1 MDSADR
7 LRQRW
12 LDTAAGILQETDPD
26 AARKQLHDAL
36 LKSFRAFAA
45 VRAPL
50 AARGGT
56 SAVSIFGHY
65 PVLDAA
71 AWELAAQRAGTDH
84 PMFAYHNA
92 TDDPSPVTLLE
103 VCERGWAVSEFADSM
118 IERLGVG
125 RHQLSLPM
133 GTAGTQSAT
142 YGFVSDGTYREPDQE
157 SARFLQPIVRGLDT
171 HIHLLESLLPGPAPA
186 AEPERP
192 LTARELLVLALVA
205 RGATAHGIAA
215 RLGVSHRTVHKHQEN
230 LYRKLGAVDRLS
242 AVLRAQQ
249 CGLLP
254 RQPADADDHPG
265 GYAGNSHTPLDTVS
279 PSAWPSS

>member
-7 LRQRW
+7 LRERW
-12 LDTAAGILQETDPD
+12 LDTAAGILQETDPGT
-26 AARKQLHDAL
+26 ARKLLNEAL
-36 LKSFRAFAA
+36 LESFHAFAA

-56 SAVSIFGHY
+56 SAISIFGQY

-71 AWELAAQRAGTDH
+71 AWELASQRAGADH

-92 TDDPSPVTLLE
+92 TADPAPVTLLE

-125 RHQLSLPM
+125 RHQLSLPL
-133 GTAGTQSAT
+133 GTTGTQSAT
-142 YGFVSDGTYREPDQE
+142 YGFVSDGAYREPDQE
-157 SARFLQPIVRGLDT
+157 SARFLQPIVRGLDA
-171 HIHLLESLLPGPAPA
+171 HIHLLESLMPGPA

-205 RGATAHGIAA
+205 RGCTAHGIAA

-242 AVLRAQQ
+242 AVLRAQH

-254 RQPADADDHPG
+254 RQPAGADVRPG
-265 GYAGNSHTPLDTVS
+265 VYAGNSHTPLDTAS

>member
-56 SAVSIFGHY
+56 SAASIFGHY

-265 GYAGNSHTPLDTVS
+265 GYAGNSHTPLDTAS

>member
-1 MDSADR
+1 MDNISR
-7 LRQRW
+7 LRERW
-12 LDTAAGILQETDPD
+12 LDTAAGILQETDPGT
-26 AARKQLHDAL
+26 ARKLLNEAL
-36 LKSFRAFAA
+36 LESFHAFAA
-45 VRAPL
+45 VKAPL
-50 AARGGT
+50 AAPGGL
-56 SAVSIFGHY
+56 SEVSIFGNY
-65 PVLDAA
+65 PVLDTA
-71 AWELAAQRAGTDH
+71 AWELAAQRAGADH
-84 PMFAYHNA
+84 PMFAYHNTTSDTA
-92 TDDPSPVTLLE
+92 PVTLLE
-103 VCERGWAVSEFADSM
+103 VCERGWAISEFADSM

-125 RHQLSLPM
+125 RHQLSLPL
-133 GTAGTQSAT
+133 GTAETQSAT
-142 YGFVSDGTYREPDQE
+142 YGFVSDGAYRDSDRQ

-171 HIHLLESLLPGPAPA
+171 HIHLLESLLPGPA

-205 RGATAHGIAA
+205 RGCTAHGIAT

-254 RQPADADDHPG
+254 RQPAGADVRPG
-265 GYAGNSHTPLDTVS
+265 VYAGNSHTPLDTAS